1 VSTKATMSDPAD
13 NRKAAPSG
21 DERSGQ
27 ADAPKGTE
35 RSHTLL
41 VLANNEPGMVDRVVG
56 VLRRRRAQP
65 QTISIGQSEIANV
78 SRITIQVNDSEVGV
92 EQLIE
97 QLRKIV
103 DVRHIVNLSSEQAVA
118 RELALV
124 KVNASDRTRAEIIE
138 LGHYFG
144 AHTVDLAQE
153 SITLEVTGSE
163 EKIEKFVAL
172 LKRFGVREIARTGS
186 VAMTRD
192 M

>member
-1 VSTKATMSDPAD
+1 MNDSSD
-13 NRKAAPSG
+13 NRKAAPSSS
-21 DERSGQ
+21 ERAGQ

-97 QLRKIV
+97 QLHKIV
-103 DVRHIVNLSSEQAVA
+103 DVRHVVNLSSEQAVA

-124 KVNASDRTRAEIIE
+124 KVNANTKTRAEIIE
-138 LGHYFG
+138 MGHHFG
-144 AHTVDLAQE
+144 AHIVDLAPE
-153 SITLEVTGSE
+153 TVTLEVTGNE
-163 EKIEKFVAL
+163 EKIERFFAL
-172 LKRFGVREIARTGS
+172 LQRFGVREIARTGS

-192 M
+192 

>member
-1 VSTKATMSDPAD
+1 MSEHAD
-13 NRKAAPSG
+13 NRKAAPSMS
-21 DERSGQ
+21 ERAGQ

-65 QTISIGQSEIANV
+65 QTISISQSQIPNV
-78 SRITIQVNDSEVGV
+78 SRITIQVSDSEVGV

-124 KVNASDRTRAEIIE
+124 KVSAAGDARTEVIE
-138 LGHYFG
+138 TGNLFG
-144 AHTVDLAQE
+144 AHIVDLAQE
-153 SITLEVTGSE
+153 TVTLEVTGSE
-163 EKIEKFVAL
+163 EK
-172 LKRFGVREIARTGS
+172 
-186 VAMTRD
+186 
-192 M
+192 

>member
-1 VSTKATMSDPAD
+1 MSEHAD
-13 NRKAAPSG
+13 NRKAAPSMS
-21 DERSGQ
+21 ERAGQ

-65 QTISIGQSEIANV
+65 QTISISQSQIPNV
-78 SRITIQVNDSEVGV
+78 SRITITVSDSEVGV

-124 KVNASDRTRAEIIE
+124 KVSAAGNARAEIIE
-138 LGHYFG
+138 TGNLFG
-144 AHTVDLAQE
+144 AHIVDLAQE
-153 SITLEVTGSE
+153 TVTLEVTGSE
-163 EKIEKFVAL
+163 EKIEKLVAL
-172 LKRFGVREIARTGS
+172 LQRFGVREIARTGS

-192 M
+192 

>member
-1 VSTKATMSDPAD
+1 MSDHSD
-13 NRKAAPSG
+13 NRKAAPSAS
-21 DERSGQ
+21 ERAGQ
-27 ADAPKGTE
+27 AEAPKGTE
-35 RSHTLL
+35 RSHILL
-41 VLANNEPGMVDRVVG
+41 ILANNAPGMVDRVVG

-65 QTISIGQSEIANV
+65 QTISIGQSEIQDV
-78 SRITIQVNDSEVGV
+78 SRITIQINDSEVGV

-124 KVNASDRTRAEIIE
+124 KVNAAAESRAEIIE
-138 LGHYFG
+138 IGNLFG
-144 AHTVDLAQE
+144 AHIIDLAQE
-153 SITLEVTGSE
+153 TVTLEVTGSE
-163 EKIEKFVAL
+163 EKIEKLVAL
-172 LKRFGVREIARTGS
+172 LQRFGVREIARTGS

>member
-1 VSTKATMSDPAD
+1 MSDHAD
-13 NRKAAPSG
+13 NRKAAPSTG
-21 DERSGQ
+21 ERAGQ

-65 QTISIGQSEIANV
+65 QTISIGQSEIPNV
-78 SRITIQVNDSEVGV
+78 SRITIQMTDSEVGV
-92 EQLIE
+92 EQLVE
-97 QLRKIV
+97 QLHKIV

-124 KVNASDRTRAEIIE
+124 KVNAAAESRAEIIE
-138 LGHYFG
+138 MGNLFG
-144 AHTVDLAQE
+144 AHIIDLAQE
-153 SITLEVTGSE
+153 TVTLEVTGSE
-163 EKIEKFVAL
+163 EKIEKLVAL
-172 LKRFGVREIARTGS
+172 LQRFGVREIARTGS

>member
-1 VSTKATMSDPAD
+1 VRIKATMSDSAD
-13 NRKAAPSG
+13 NRKAAPAGS
-21 DERSGQ
+21 ERAGQ
-27 ADAPKGTE
+27 ADAQKGTE
-35 RSHTLL
+35 RAHTLL

-65 QTISIGQSEIANV
+65 QTISIGQSELPNV
-78 SRITIQVNDSEVGV
+78 SRITISMNDSEVGV

-103 DVRHIVNLSSEQAVA
+103 DVRHVVNLSSEQAVA
-118 RELALV
+118 HELALV
-124 KVNASDRTRAEIIE
+124 KVNASAETRAEVIE

-144 AHTVDLAQE
+144 AHIVDLAQE
-153 SITLEVTGSE
+153 TITLEVTGSE

-192 M
+192 

>member
-1 VSTKATMSDPAD
+1 MKEQADSHNAT
-13 NRKAAPSG
+13 PSYS
-21 DERSGQ
+21 ERAGQ
-27 ADAPKGTE
+27 ADAPEGTE

-92 EQLIE
+92 EQLVE

-124 KVNASDRTRAEIIE
+124 KVAATAESRTEIIE
-138 LGHYFG
+138 VGNLFG
-144 AHTVDLAQE
+144 AHIIELAQE
-153 SITLEVTGSE
+153 TVTLEVTGNE
-163 EKIEKFVAL
+163 EKIEKLVAHL
-172 LKRFGVREIARTGS
+172 QRFGVREIARTGS

-192 M
+192 L

>member
-1 VSTKATMSDPAD
+1 VRTKATMSDSAD
-13 NRKAAPSG
+13 NRKAARSS
-21 DERSGQ
+21 DERAGQ
-27 ADAPKGTE
+27 AEAPKGTE

-103 DVRHIVNLSSEQAVA
+103 DVRQVVNLSAEQAVA

-124 KVNASDRTRAEIIE
+124 KVNASAETRAEIIE
-138 LGHYFG
+138 TGHHFG
-144 AHTVDLAQE
+144 AHIVDLTQE
-153 SITLEVTGSE
+153 TVTLEVTGSE
-163 EKIEKFVAL
+163 EKIEKLVAL
-172 LKRFGVREIARTGS
+172 LQRFGVREIARTGS

-192 M
+192 

>member
-1 VSTKATMSDPAD
+1 MSEHAD
-13 NRKAAPSG
+13 NRKATPSTS
-21 DERSGQ
+21 ERAGQ
-27 ADAPKGTE
+27 AEAPKGTE

-41 VLANNEPGMVDRVVG
+41 LIANNEPGMVDRVVG

-65 QTISIGQSEIANV
+65 QTISIGQSEMPNV

-124 KVNASDRTRAEIIE
+124 KVNATAEKRAEIIE
-138 LGHYFG
+138 MGSLFG
-144 AHTVDLAQE
+144 AHIIDLAPE
-153 SITLEVTGSE
+153 TVTLEVTGSE
-163 EKIEKFVAL
+163 EKIEKLVAL
-172 LKRFGVREIARTGS
+172 LQRFGVREIARTGS

-192 M
+192 

>member
-1 VSTKATMSDPAD
+1 MSEHAD
-13 NRKAAPSG
+13 NRKAALSTS
-21 DERSGQ
+21 ERAGQ
-27 ADAPKGTE
+27 AEAPKGTE

-41 VLANNEPGMVDRVVG
+41 IMANNEPGMVDRIVG

-65 QTISIGQSEIANV
+65 QTISIGQSEMPNV

-92 EQLIE
+92 DQLIE

-124 KVNASDRTRAEIIE
+124 KVNAAAEKRAEIIE
-138 LGHYFG
+138 MGNLFG
-144 AHTVDLAQE
+144 AHIVDLTPE
-153 SITLEVTGSE
+153 TVTLEVTGSE
-163 EKIEKFVAL
+163 EKIEKLVAL
-172 LKRFGVREIARTGS
+172 LQRFGVREIARTGS

-192 M
+192 

>member
-1 VSTKATMSDPAD
+1 MSEHSDS
-13 NRKAAPSG
+13 RKAAPSIT
-21 DERSGQ
+21 ERAGQ
-27 ADAPKGTE
+27 VAAPKGTE

-41 VLANNEPGMVDRVVG
+41 ILANNEPGMVDRVVG

-65 QTISIGQSEIANV
+65 QTISIGQSEMPNV
-78 SRITIQVNDSEVGV
+78 SRITVQMNDSEVGV

-103 DVRHIVNLSSEQAVA
+103 DVRHIVNLSSEQAIA

-124 KVNASDRTRAEIIE
+124 KVNAAAESRAEIIE
-138 LGHYFG
+138 MGNLFG
-144 AHTVDLAQE
+144 AHIVDLAQE
-153 SITLEVTGSE
+153 TVTLEVTGSE
-163 EKIEKFVAL
+163 EKIEKLVAL
-172 LKRFGVREIARTGS
+172 LQRFGVREIARTGS

>member
-1 VSTKATMSDPAD
+1 MSDSAD
-13 NRKAAPSG
+13 NRKAAPASS
-21 DERSGQ
+21 ERAGQ

-65 QTISIGQSEIANV
+65 QTISIGQSEIPNV
-78 SRITIQVNDSEVGV
+78 SRITIQVSDSEVGV

-103 DVRHIVNLSSEQAVA
+103 DVRHIVNVTSEQAVA
-118 RELALV
+118 RQLALI
-124 KVNASDRTRAEIIE
+124 KVSASADTRAEIIE
-138 LGHYFG
+138 TGHHFG
-144 AHTVDLAQE
+144 AYIVDLAPE
-153 SITLEVTGSE
+153 TVTLEVTGNE
-163 EKIEKFVAL
+163 EKIEKLVAL
-172 LKRFGVREIARTGS
+172 LQPFGVREIARTGS

-192 M
+192 

>member
-1 VSTKATMSDPAD
+1 MSDSAD
-13 NRKAAPSG
+13 NRKAAPASS
-21 DERSGQ
+21 ERAGQ

-65 QTISIGQSEIANV
+65 QTISIGQSEIVNV

-103 DVRHIVNLSSEQAVA
+103 DVRHIVNVTSEQAVA

-124 KVNASDRTRAEIIE
+124 KVSASAETRAEIIE
-138 LGHYFG
+138 TSHHFG
-144 AHTVDLAQE
+144 AHIVDLAPE
-153 SITLEVTGSE
+153 TVTLEVTGSE
-163 EKIEKFVAL
+163 EKIEKLVARL
-172 LKRFGVREIARTGS
+172 QRFGVREIARTGS

-192 M
+192 QA

>member
-1 VSTKATMSDPAD
+1 MSDSAD
-13 NRKAAPSG
+13 NRKAAPASS
-21 DERSGQ
+21 ERAGQ

-41 VLANNEPGMVDRVVG
+41 VLANN

-92 EQLIE
+92 EQLLE

-103 DVRHIVNLSSEQAVA
+103 DVRHIVNVSTEQAVA
-118 RELALV
+118 RELALI
-124 KVNASDRTRAEIIE
+124 KVSASADTRAEIIE
-138 LGHYFG
+138 TGHHFG
-144 AHTVDLAQE
+144 AYIVDLAPE
-153 SITLEVTGSE
+153 TVTLEVTGSE
-163 EKIEKFVAL
+163 EKIEKLVAL
-172 LKRFGVREIARTGS
+172 LQRFGVREIARTGS

-192 M
+192 